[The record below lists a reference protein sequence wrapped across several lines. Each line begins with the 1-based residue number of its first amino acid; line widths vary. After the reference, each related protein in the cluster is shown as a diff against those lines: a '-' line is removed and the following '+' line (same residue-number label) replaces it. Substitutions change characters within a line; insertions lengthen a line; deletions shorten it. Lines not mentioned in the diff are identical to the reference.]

1 MELDGKA
8 AIVTGAARGIGKQIA
23 ETLANAGAHIV
34 LVDVLPQEEIEASA
48 KEIEALGVRTL
59 AARADVTDLDQMA
72 AVAEKTVETFGNIH
86 ILINNAG
93 ITRDNLAMKMPVDDW
108 DSVLTVNLK
117 GAFVASKA
125 VIRQMIKQRAGKIV
139 NIASIVGVIGNP
151 GQANYCASKAG
162 MIGLTKSLAKELA
175 GRNINVNAVAPGF
188 IATAM
193 TDKLSDDVRNLML
206 AEIPLKRFGSV
217 GDVSRAVRFLCS
229 DDSAYITGH
238 VLHVTGGLG
247 M

>member
-1 MELDGKA
+1 MSLKGKA

-23 ETLANAGAHIV
+23 ATLAESNADIV
-34 LVDVLPQEEIEASA
+34 LVDVLPEEEITATA
-48 KEIEALGVRTL
+48 REIETTGARTL
-59 AARADVTDLDQMA
+59 ALRADVTSLEQMS

-93 ITRDNLAMKMPVDDW
+93 ITRDNLAMKMAVEDW
-108 DSVLTVNLK
+108 DTVLAVNLK
-117 GAFVASKA
+117 GAFVACKA

-139 NIASIVGVIGNP
+139 NVASIVGVIGNP

-162 MIGLTKSLAKELA
+162 IIGLTKSLAKELA
-175 GRNINVNAVAPGF
+175 PRNINVNAVAPGF

-193 TDKLSDDVRNLML
+193 TDKLSDDVKNQML

-217 GDVSRAVRFLCS
+217 EDVSRAVRFLCS

>member
-1 MELDGKA
+1 MSLKGKA

-23 ETLANAGAHIV
+23 ATLAESNADIV
-34 LVDVLPQEEIEASA
+34 LVDVLPEEEITATA
-48 KEIEALGVRTL
+48 REIETTGARTL
-59 AARADVTDLDQMA
+59 ALRADVTSLEQMS

-93 ITRDNLAMKMPVDDW
+93 ITRDNLAMKMAVEDW
-108 DSVLTVNLK
+108 DTVLAVNLK
-117 GAFVASKA
+117 GAFVACKA

-162 MIGLTKSLAKELA
+162 IIGLTKSLAKELA
-175 GRNINVNAVAPGF
+175 PRNINVNAVAPGF

-193 TDKLSDDVRNLML
+193 TDKLSDDVKNQML

-217 GDVSRAVRFLCS
+217 EDVSRAVRFLCS